1 MNKSVFTSIKL
12 STILI
17 TAGIAAQAHASGYHF
32 GAQSVSALS
41 TANTNA
47 AEAADPST
55 IFYNPA
61 GLTELSGTQ
70 VTGNLFLVKPDV
82 KYNNAEARYAD
93 GTEVKGQS
101 NGKIASDV
109 TAVPQLYASHQLND
123 RVTLGLGVY
132 VPFASETDYDDDA
145 VLRYNVNETSVK
157 SIDINP
163 TIAFKINENHSIGVG
178 VIAQYFDAKLVK
190 FADFT
195 PIAGAGAVSTAA
207 QVAATNP
214 GALTQEQQAIV
225 GQVQNLVPTLV
236 PKYMALG
243 QSQADAVNSAKAE
256 AGNIVAAGVTKQLHA
271 AGKNYDGRATV
282 KGDDWGF
289 GYNLGWLWKI
299 NDSWR
304 VGLNY
309 RSKVSHTLS
318 GEAKWDMVGADF
330 ASQQGQVLSKIIQS
344 PISSASPLG
353 GVGYVKSEGAT
364 VKVVTPE
371 SLSFHTMW
379 KASPKWNLFG
389 NAAWTRHSRFDQ
401 LDINLAND
409 KFVSNP
415 SGKTNTSTMITNW
428 RDTYSFGLGASYQQN
443 EQLQWRF
450 GVNYD
455 RSPVRDASHRLPT
468 MPDNNRTLFAVGAKY
483 DINPQSSLN
492 FAYAYMHVQDAELIA
507 EGPKVVN
514 VDSHVKGYA
523 KTKSSANILGVQYTY
538 KF

>member
-207 QVAATNP
+207 QIAATNP
-214 GALTQEQQAIV
+214 GALTQEQKAIV
-225 GQVQNLVPTLV
+225 GQVQSLVPTLV

-256 AGNIVAAGVTKQLHA
+256 AGNIVAAGVAKQLHA

-289 GYNLGWLWKI
+289 GYNLGWLWKV

-309 RSKVSHTLS
+309 RSKVSHTLT

-330 ASQQGQVLSKIIQS
+330 ASQQGQVLSKIIQN

-389 NAAWTRHSRFDQ
+389 NAAWTRHSRLDQ
-401 LDINLAND
+401 LDIKLGND

-415 SGKTNTSTMITNW
+415 SGKANTSTMITNW
-428 RDTYSFGLGASYQQN
+428 RDTYSVGLGASYQQN

-455 RSPVRDASHRLPT
+455 KSPVRDASHRLPT
-468 MPDNNRTLFAVGAKY
+468 MPDNNRMLFAVGAKY

-492 FAYAYMHVQDAELIA
+492 FAYAYMHVQDAELVA

-538 KF
+538 RF